1 MKKLAIVIGGSSG
14 IGESIVNCLKEDYYV
29 VNMSRSKD
37 IITDVTNSDSVKE
50 SFSFIKE
57 QCGSPNIFIYCAGF
71 VEPQGIR
78 EITEEIWDKTF
89 NTNVKGAFLC
99 TQEFIKICDK
109 EATIIYIASTAGTRS
124 SPGWSA
130 YSSSKSALINFG
142 LTMYD
147 ELKSSGIKVFIVNPG
162 RCATKLRTVLA
173 PNENQAL
180 IMQPRSVAMFIK
192 YLLENGE
199 CLSGQCLQIKKDT

>member
-14 IGESIVNCLKEDYYV
+14 IGESIVNCLKEEYCV
-29 VNMSRSKD
+29 INMSRTKD
-37 IITDVTNSDSVKE
+37 IITDVTKLDSIKE

-57 QCGSPNIFIYCAGF
+57 QYGSPNIFIYCAGF

-78 EITEEIWDKTF
+78 EITEDIWDKTF
-89 NTNVKGAFLC
+89 DTNIKGAFLS

-109 EATIIYIASTAGTRS
+109 QATIIYIASTAGTRS

-130 YSSSKSALINFG
+130 YSASKSALINYG
-142 LTMYD
+142 LTMSD
-147 ELKSSGIKVFIVNPG
+147 ELKSLGIKVFIVNPG
-162 RCATKLRTVLA
+162 RCATPLRAILA
-173 PNENQAL
+173 PSEDPSQ
-180 IMQPRSVAMFIK
+180 IMQPNSVAIFIK